1 MYIPLHM
8 SVDYPLLVTIDH
20 RSASGQGVILVAKRV
35 LSSDQILSAM
45 DALVEEDEDVL
56 IGDREQQVTGRAT
69 PDKLK
74 LDTEQETPFQCRC

>member
-1 MYIPLHM
+1 
-8 SVDYPLLVTIDH
+8 
-20 RSASGQGVILVAKRV
+20 
-35 LSSDQILSAM
+35 M